1 MGELIMKTNA
11 RFLIPLTLLTSQAVL
26 AAPESDVISKNQR
39 EISIMSNILKASIDA
54 EKGIRIRQ
62 IKGAYLA
69 EQGYVFNISAKGI
82 SGSFG
87 GWRQFF
93 TEPDLDFEDDEVV
106 IRATEMTVELANET
120 YHNAM
125 EALRESSE
133 RMREFA
139 EQEREIE
146 FQIREVERAR
156 RDLNLERRHTQK
168 EQEDKSVKKEI
179 AKLEAKIAKL
189 EKEKAEVRDK
199 RDDAKDKIKSTTK
212 EKQLQAAEVRKQNI
226 RVVSN
231 TLAQT
236 LCDYGAGLKGLNKNQ
251 YVNFIID
258 NATGNK
264 EDLVFVFNKAQ
275 INKCVVGDMDAKKLL
290 ASAKSY
296 TF

>member
-1 MGELIMKTNA
+1 MKTNA

-26 AAPESDVISKNQR
+26 AAAESDVVSKSQK
-39 EISIMSNILKASIDA
+39 EISIMSNILKASLDA
-54 EKGIRIRQ
+54 EQGIRVRQ

-87 GWRQFF
+87 GWKQFF
-93 TEPDLDFEDDEVV
+93 VQPDFDVEFDE
-106 IRATEMTVELANET
+106 AEMMIKAEEMRIEAANQS
-120 YHNAM
+120 YQVAM
-125 EALRESSE
+125 ETLRESSDK
-133 RMREFA
+133 MREFA

-146 FQIREVERAR
+146 FQIREVERER
-156 RDLNLERRHTQK
+156 RDLNLERRHAQK
-168 EQEDKSVKKEI
+168 EKDEKSVEKEI

-189 EKEKAEVRDK
+189 EKEKAQVRDK

-212 EKQLQAAEVRKQNI
+212 EKQQKLAEVRKQNI

-290 ASAKSY
+290 ASAQSY